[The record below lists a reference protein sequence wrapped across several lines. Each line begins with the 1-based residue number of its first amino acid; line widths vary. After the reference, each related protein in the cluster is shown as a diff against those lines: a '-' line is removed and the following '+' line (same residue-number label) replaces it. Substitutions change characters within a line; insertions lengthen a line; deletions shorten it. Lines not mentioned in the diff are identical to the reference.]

1 MLTTDL
7 AEQVLPALRQG
18 RYALLLGAGASMASH
33 ASDGSPLPSG
43 TQLRDE
49 IAAKFGLPSRYSL
62 AKTASAIEDGIS
74 LTTFLKNR
82 FANCKPSPGA
92 MRVPLFVWRAIY
104 SLNIDDVVQ
113 ASYRAANSLQ
123 KIKTLTY
130 ADSFYEP
137 SDTEEVKA
145 IFLHGSVATPEKGFI
160 FSLQDYG
167 NIVARDSVWLKI
179 LADEITFNPFIVIGA
194 SLEESDIEYYLARRS
209 SLPPDAVNT
218 APSLFVSRT
227 IDSVTRATCRRF
239 GLVPVESDAETFL
252 LQLDALAGTRPSAL
266 ELVLPRDRDSLF
278 KGLPTERA
286 QRVFFRQWIVVDP
299 LDLPAQLPEKE
310 SISLLRGTEP
320 HWSQLL
326 KHQDVERSTLTEIL
340 QRIIVWVQ
348 SGTRQRTVEIL
359 LSGAGSGKSTGLM
372 RLCLNLVASGVRVF
386 YFTGNERIAD
396 AETVELIQKLVKPAV
411 FIVDSIAEHAT
422 QVAAIIKRLDE
433 LRLSH
438 VYIVG
443 AERIQRRERVSNAFV
458 NMPFKSTEL
467 ARLSSSEA
475 LALVAKLRN
484 EGLLGRKAG
493 RSDPDLA
500 HDLRAQDLFSGVL
513 TLAGGS
519 PNAEHIAMSE
529 WDEMSP
535 DTQTV
540 YSVIALAHSCNL
552 PTRNTLLSRATSLDA
567 SKTWRIIMNDLKGI
581 AFRTGRDL
589 SGIETRHRRVAEFT
603 MRGMPLSQRFRAFV
617 GLAKALAPYI
627 NRNAVMKSTADA
639 RLGGRLLDYDDT
651 VKPLL
656 SHRSREFYEE
666 ISDGWSWNS
675 RYWEQRALLEI
686 ETDPDLALH
695 YAETAIGI
703 EYHPFSLTTLAKVHY
718 QLARKSTQPEIA
730 LSHLRKGL
738 ESADEAIKRSKQMNR
753 REPHAFDI
761 SLRSIVDVCSA
772 LMSTANWAI
781 DPFIDS
787 KFREYIESAEDLLEK
802 DNLESWK
809 HRWAA
814 IRRKEPTSSIQVRP
828 SPRKPVPE
836 RTSPP
841 TSTTSSRRGRKGR
854 DR

>member
-1 MLTTDL
+1 
-7 AEQVLPALRQG
+7 
-18 RYALLLGAGASMASH
+18 MASH
-33 ASDGSPLPSG
+33 ASDGSQLPSG

-49 IAAKFGLPSRYSL
+49 IATKFGLPSKYSL
-62 AKTASAIEDGIS
+62 AKTASAIDDLVG
-74 LTTFLKNR
+74 LNTYLKSR
-82 FANCKPSPGA
+82 FSDCVPSPGA
-92 MRVPLFVWRAIY
+92 LRLPLFVWRAIY

-113 ASYRAANSLQ
+113 ASYKIADSLQ

-130 ADSFYEP
+130 ADSFYE
-137 SDTEEVKA
+137 STDIEEVKA
-145 IFLHGSVATPEKGFI
+145 IYLHGSVNVPEKGFI

-167 NIVARDSVWLKI
+167 NMVARDSVWLKI

-209 SLPPDAVNT
+209 SLPPDEVNT

-227 IDSVTRATCRRF
+227 IDPVTRATCRRF
-239 GLVPVESDAETFL
+239 GLVPVESDAESFL
-252 LQLDALAGTRPSAL
+252 LTLDSLAGHRPSAL

-299 LDLPAQLPEKE
+299 QALPEQLPERE
-310 SISLLRGTEP
+310 RISLLRGTEP
-320 HWSQLL
+320 HWSQIVN
-326 KHQDVERSTLTEIL
+326 HQDVERNTLNEIL
-340 QRIIVWVQ
+340 QRIIVWAQ
-348 SGTRQRTVEIL
+348 SGAARRRTIEVL
-359 LSGAGSGKSTGLM
+359 LGSAGSGKSTGLM
-372 RLCLNLVASGVRVF
+372 RLALNLVTSGVRVF
-386 YFTGNERIAD
+386 YFTGSERIAD
-396 AETVELIQKLVKPAV
+396 AETVELIQKLSSPAV

-422 QVAAIIKRLDE
+422 QIAAIIHRLDE

-443 AERIQRRERVSNAFV
+443 AERIQRSERVLNAFV

-467 ARLSSSEA
+467 ARLSSGEA
-475 LALVAKLRN
+475 LALVAKLRT

-493 RSDPDLA
+493 RTDSELA
-500 HDLRAQDLFSGVL
+500 HDLRAKDLFSGVL
-513 TLAGGS
+513 TLAGAS

-535 DTQTV
+535 DAQAV

-552 PTRNTLLSRATSLDA
+552 PTRNTLLSRASSLDA

-589 SGIETRHRRVAEFT
+589 TNIETRHRRVAEFT
-603 MRGMPLSQRFRAFV
+603 MRGMPLSQRFGAFV
-617 GLAKALAPYI
+617 GLARALAPYI
-627 NRNAVMKSTADA
+627 NRNSVMKSTADA

-656 SHRSREFYEE
+656 AHRSREFYEE

-703 EYHPFSLTTLAKVHY
+703 EYHPFPLTTLAKVHY
-718 QLARKSTQPEIA
+718 QVARRSAQPEVA

-772 LMSTANWAI
+772 LMSKSNWVI

-787 KFREYIESAEDLLEK
+787 KFREYIENAEGLLEK
-802 DNLESWK
+802 ENLESWK

-814 IRRKEPTSSIQVRP
+814 IRRREPSSSTNAGPSPKGPTSHKASP
-828 SPRKPVPE
+828 PASPR
-836 RTSPP
+836 
-841 TSTTSSRRGRKGR
+841 RRGK
-854 DR
+854 